1 VIAEGIEDL
10 DQAAWLLD
18 HGCAMAQGYAF
29 GRPAPLPSKAEVLMG
44 ELLDAP
50 VEIVA
55 GELMDDPLPPQELP
69 VQRIVD
75 PQLLADGDYD
85 TGRLN
90 GEFAMTGD
98 STGELF
104 DDLVDDSDED

>member
-1 VIAEGIEDL
+1 
-10 DQAAWLLD
+10 
-18 HGCAMAQGYAF
+18 
-29 GRPAPLPSKAEVLMG
+29 
-44 ELLDAP
+44 
-50 VEIVA
+50 
-55 GELMDDPLPPQELP
+55 MDDPLPPQELP

-85 TGRLN
+85 TGRLG